1 MTWFWIREHVDP
13 ASSKNERNTHCQISV
28 WITFQPEEDM
38 WVHQKE
44 DGETRTHE
52 DGTSKKITF

>member
-13 ASSKNERNTHCQISV
+13 ASSKNERNTHSQISV

-44 DGETRTHE
+44 DGNRYPWRRN
-52 DGTSKKITF
+52 K